1 VKRFATLFSEI
12 DATTRTSEKVDAMV
26 RYFADVPPHDAAWAV
41 YFLSGN
47 RPKRL
52 LPARKLAGWAMQE
65 AQVPEW
71 LFDES
76 YEAVGDLAETITLLL
91 PDAERDDD
99 RPLHAWVEETLLTLP
114 TLPEALQREVMHGAW
129 RTLRGTQRFV
139 WNKFITGGWRVGVS
153 RQLVTRALAQ
163 VSGVDEGTIAHRL
176 TGTWTPSAEA
186 FTALVATD
194 TRDADRSRPYP
205 FYLAYALE
213 GEVEALGESADWQVE
228 WKWDGIRSQLV
239 RRDGT
244 THIWSRGEEL
254 LTERFPE
261 LVRAAEFLPDNVV
274 LDGEILPWKDG
285 APLPFAQLQRRI
297 GRVKLG
303 PKILAD
309 VPVVIVVYDLL
320 EQGGRDLRNEPLSR
334 RRALLE
340 ELLTSA
346 RAEERLIPSPLVPS
360 SSWPAV
366 QAAYARARDMSA
378 EGLMLKRRDGVYGVG
393 RRKGGWW
400 KWKVQ
405 PYSLDAVMV
414 YAQAG
419 SGRRASLN
427 TDMTFALWDN
437 GTLVPFAKAYSGLT
451 DAELRELDAWIRRNT
466 LEKFGPV
473 RRVEPMHVF
482 EIAFEAIQRSPRHKA
497 GVAVRFPRILRW
509 RTDKKA
515 EDADNLD
522 ALRRLL
528 IASDAQR
535 R

>member
-1 VKRFATLFSEI
+1 MRRFAALFSEI

-26 RYFADVPPHDAAWAV
+26 RYFADVPHRDAAWAV

-52 LPARKLAGWAMQE
+52 LPARKLAQWAMEE

-91 PDAERDDD
+91 PESARDDD

-114 TLPEALQREVMHGAW
+114 SQPEARQRDVMRNAW
-129 RTLRGTQRFV
+129 RALRGAQRFV

-176 TGTWTPSAEA
+176 TGSWTPSADA
-186 FTALVATD
+186 FTALIARD

-213 GEVEALGESADWQVE
+213 GALGELGLPSEWQVE

-239 RRDGT
+239 RRDGV

-297 GRVKLG
+297 GRLKLG
-303 PKILAD
+303 PKILTD
-309 VPVVIVVYDLL
+309 VPVVIVAYDLL
-320 EQGGRDLRNEPLSR
+320 EQDGRDLRSEPLSR

-340 ELLTSA
+340 ALLTSA
-346 RAEERLIPSPLVPS
+346 RAEERLIPSPIVPS
-360 SSWPAV
+360 TSWDAV
-366 QAAYARARDMSA
+366 EAAHLRARDMNA
-378 EGLMLKRRDGVYGVG
+378 EGLMLKRRDGAYGVG

-437 GTLVPFAKAYSGLT
+437 GALVPFAKAYSGLT

-466 LEKFGPV
+466 IEKFGPV
-473 RRVEPMHVF
+473 RRVEPVHVF

-515 EDADNLD
+515 DDADTLD
-522 ALRRLL
+522 TLKQLL

-535 R
+535 G